1 MVNEWI
7 KRADNR
13 MLLFV
18 MFLMTLNMLA
28 FFTNSDML
36 LKAVEPLLILP
47 ILFFFIN
54 KYSKIRWVLMAFL
67 IFAIIGDLFHLFS
80 ISAYGI
86 QLEAIAYCLGYL
98 CLIYEAIFRIKKLN
112 VSLLIGA
119 YLIMVFGLNLYFL
132 YTFYDVL
139 YDTIDNSLEL
149 TLVVIRVVTLFLF
162 SLFSFTV
169 YLSAES
175 KQSILLLLMS
185 ISLVFSDVLYL
196 ISEYYLYHWVL
207 EFLSKSLYLLTF
219 YCFYL
224 YVVNHKGISVPKAKL
239 REALSVKQL

>member
-1 MVNEWI
+1 MINKWI
-7 KRADNR
+7 KLADNR

-18 MFLMTLNMLA
+18 MLMITLNLIA

-36 LKAVEPLLILP
+36 LRTVEPLLILP
-47 ILFFFIN
+47 ILLFFLY

-67 IFAIIGDLFHLFS
+67 IFAIIGDFFHLFS
-80 ISAYGI
+80 ITAYGI
-86 QLEAIAYCLGYL
+86 QMEAIAYCLGYL
-98 CLIYEAIFRIKKLN
+98 CLIYEALYRIRKLN
-112 VSLLIGA
+112 LSLLIGV
-119 YLIMVFGLNLYFL
+119 YLVIVFSLNLYFL
-132 YTFYDVL
+132 YTLYDVL
-139 YDTIDNSLEL
+139 KETIENSMEL
-149 TLVVIRVVTLFLF
+149 TLVVVRVVSLFLF

-207 EFLSKSLYLLTF
+207 DFLSKSLYLITF

-224 YVVNHKGISVPKAKL
+224 YVVNYKWLSKPKAKFT
-239 REALSVKQL
+239 EALS